1 MTIRPPTSVQ
11 PKDANNLVA
20 SLRAEWS
27 ASNSGLGTA
36 KFNLQQALSNLYVA
50 QAAKAA
56 ADKAIAAAYAQGVA
70 SLDLMNGQSTYVFE
84 GCSEQVYPV
93 ITGTVPVS
101 ALLTSGA
108 RLNSGQILTWGECTH
123 KPAIILEGDVVA
135 FTGTIKNG
143 VISATEVTKLN

>member
-1 MTIRPPTSVQ
+1 
-11 PKDANNLVA
+11 VA

-36 KFNLQQALSNLYVA
+36 KFNLQQALNSLFVA

-108 RLNSGQILTWGECTH
+108 RLNSGQILAWGECTH
-123 KPAIILEGDVVA
+123 KPAIIL
-135 FTGTIKNG
+135 
-143 VISATEVTKLN
+143 